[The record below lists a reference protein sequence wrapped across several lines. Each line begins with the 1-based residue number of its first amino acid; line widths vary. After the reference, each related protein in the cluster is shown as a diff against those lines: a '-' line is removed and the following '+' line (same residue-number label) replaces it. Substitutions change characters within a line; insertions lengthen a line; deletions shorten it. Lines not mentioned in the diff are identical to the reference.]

1 MKKNTSP
8 FSSSNSNNH
17 KHSSSSKKDSPR
29 KQSSSNQTAIS
40 VVCLSV
46 NILLNPKIHILAG
59 NSSTANTLL
68 YFHPSSVGSSSGK
81 HASFNNNNNPF
92 GSGSPQ
98 STGSSSSSS
107 NGGQVNNNNFL
118 NVTSP
123 GSHYSMTIQDRECY
137 SQDFY
142 HWSQQSMN
150 GYCECLSECSENS
163 TQALVYDSSSGILF
177 PPSTATNSERT
188 SSASA
193 SGALNDQQA
202 MRTGST
208 SLNSSSSS
216 LFGSSNSSFMPNP
229 NNTNGKCQD
238 EPLKSTS
245 QLSEEMQLQWIDYM
259 KNRFLTF
266 VEDTAK
272 LASEMEIKMMFVE
285 LFYDPVLEKVP
296 SKVFK
301 TVEDVYIRLDVFC
314 RALVHL
320 KLPFEIVE
328 FEKLRNE
335 ALQKHGN
342 SYQWFYLKYLPSL
355 LKKQQ
360 LFKHEY
366 LKDFLEEQ
374 MIKCEQPRLVLLN
387 SDDVA
392 VSNSSNISSNPSPR
406 SSIPHH
412 SNDCSSQTAGLL
424 DEIKLLCHMFLIE
437 LGDWFSLF
445 EYKQRKK
452 MKKWFERG
460 IKNHCIPKYVLEI
473 YKKKKEK
480 NEKAFR
486 EFKFKDEDLN
496 IKHVIDSDWTFTNWM
511 CHEHTNDWYVTYSNM
526 PNVIQWNS
534 DEDHS
539 VGNLE
544 LRNSKIIGY
553 LDHPLGQVVKSTH
566 YDSHLEYC
574 FKNVEWHYYTP
585 INASSSTQKYPGAL
599 MTAKFDFGPMFS
611 LRGVQ
616 FVFSSKSQFLGDKMV
631 ENAFLFKSSDFVKTE
646 EIKDLIKCPFVGS
659 RISMMVD
666 KNRTRY
672 VEARTSNLGGFLNK
686 KIIFTNPL
694 SAKKLCLD
702 NYHGILKAIREAK
715 EKGYAMPSFANNY
728 LAKILYDYCKYY
740 CGVDLQKNELE

>member
-1 MKKNTSP
+1 MRKST
-8 FSSSNSNNH
+8 SSSTSKKTTSSPRNSPTNSSTSN
-17 KHSSSSKKDSPR
+17 SSSS
-29 KQSSSNQTAIS
+29 AIS
-40 VVCLSV
+40 VVCLPV
-46 NILLNPKIHILAG
+46 TILLNPKIHILAG
-59 NSSTANTLL
+59 NSSIANTL
-68 YFHPSSVGSSSGK
+68 YFHPSSAGSSTGK
-81 HASFNNNNNPF
+81 HTSFNNH
-92 GSGSPQ
+92 GSPQ
-98 STGSSSSSS
+98 STSGS
-107 NGGQVNNNNFL
+107 NHLGNNNNNNHYL

-123 GSHYSMTIQDRECY
+123 GSHYSMTAQDREYFCNA
-137 SQDFY
+137 FY
-142 HWSQQSMN
+142 QWNLTNAN
-150 GYCECLSECSENS
+150 GYCECLSECSETMTLNGSS
-163 TQALVYDSSSGILF
+163 TALMYDSSLGGMF
-177 PPSTATNSERT
+177 PSERSSTA
-188 SSASA
+188 SAT
-193 SGALNDQQA
+193 GANDVW
-202 MRTGST
+202 TG
-208 SLNSSSSS
+208 SSSSFS
-216 LFGSSNSSFMPNP
+216 TSTLSMNTTSTTTTDKTSYCSTPTTGYGKSS
-229 NNTNGKCQD
+229 D
-238 EPLKSTS
+238 DLKSTS
-245 QLSEEMQLQWIDYM
+245 QISEEMELQWIDYM
-259 KNRFLTF
+259 KTRFLTF
-266 VEDTAK
+266 AEDTAK
-272 LASEMEIKMMFVE
+272 LGSEMEIKMMFVE

-296 SKVFK
+296 PRVFK
-301 TVEDVYIRLDVFC
+301 SVEDVYTRLDVFC

-355 LKKQQ
+355 LKKQR

-374 MIKCEQPRLVLLN
+374 MIKCEQPRSILLN
-387 SDDVA
+387 SDDIA
-392 VSNSSNISSNPSPR
+392 ASNVSSPR
-406 SSIPHH
+406 TLQA
-412 SNDCSSQTAGLL
+412 SSQLGCQQVGLL
-424 DEIKLLCHMFLIE
+424 DEIKLLCNMFLIE

-473 YKKKKEK
+473 YKRKKDK
-480 NEKAFR
+480 NERAFR
-486 EFKFKDEDLN
+486 EYKFKDEDLN

-539 VGNLE
+539 VGNLQ

-553 LDHPLGQVVKSTH
+553 IDHPLGQVVKSTH
-566 YDSHLEYC
+566 YDTHLEYC

-599 MTAKFDFGPMFS
+599 MTAKFDFDPMFS

-616 FVFSSKSQFLGDKMV
+616 FVFSSKSQFLGDRMV

-659 RISMMVD
+659 RISTMVD

-702 NYHGILKAIREAK
+702 NYNGILKAIHEAK
-715 EKGYAMPSFANNY
+715 ERGYAMPSFGNNF

-740 CGVDLQKNELE
+740 CGVDLQVDQHVLN